1 MAVVKKTK
9 ASDLQSLCKKLVTL
23 LKKHYKPASHHKH
36 RPVLETML
44 HAVCL
49 ENSTPELADASF
61 ERLTKTF
68 QDYNEVRVSTF
79 AELTPLFEGQT
90 DPDTRA
96 ARIRSILQFVFEIN
110 FDFDFEPLRRKTLDL
125 AEKQMQK
132 IRFISSFI
140 QLQMLQASMDAHVV
154 PIDDRMRDAAVWLG
168 LAIPSASVQDA
179 ADGLKSAVS
188 KSDTVTFCD
197 YFRCFAL
204 DPRFAAA
211 FGKHKASDEGHDLD
225 EMLDRATELI
235 ANAGKELKAKP
246 KAESKPAAK
255 ASKPAPKASMP
266 ASKKPAA
273 KVPAKATAVKKK
285 PR

>member
-23 LKKHYKPASHHKH
+23 LKKHYKPTGHSKHK
-36 RPVLETML
+36 PVLETML

-49 ENSTPELADASF
+49 ENSTPELADVSF

-154 PIDDRMRDAAVWLG
+154 PLDDRMKDAAVWLG

-188 KSDTVTFCD
+188 KSDTITFCD
-197 YFRCFAL
+197 YFRSFAL
-204 DPRFAAA
+204 DPRFASA
-211 FGKHKASDEGHDLD
+211 FSKHKAPDEGHDLD
-225 EMLDRATELI
+225 EMIDRATELI
-235 ANAGKELKAKP
+235 ANAGKEPKVKLKAEPKPAAKVTKPAP
-246 KAESKPAAK
+246 KASKPAAK
-255 ASKPAPKASMP
+255 AVAF
-266 ASKKPAA
+266 
-273 KVPAKATAVKKK
+273 KKK